1 MKYFQEKFN
10 EIKFYNYVG
19 NKLTNYSM
27 LLLSFFASICLRKH
41 METLYRRPRIQ
52 ETVRERLKRL
62 YKDHHTYSYSQARV
76 FMYNEVDCEEDEIN
90 LIYSGSSYSWK
101 CHQTKKPSA
110 TDVNAEHIVPQSTF
124 KSKTPMVSDLH
135 HLLPASAKLNN
146 VRSNYNF
153 TEVDYSQCKQFC
165 RGMTCSTTKPSD
177 PDSYSCLT
185 NNKKWMPLKLDRGR
199 VARAVLYFYTMYD
212 EYPMSVG
219 ELSLFKKWNN
229 LYLPSDYEK
238 LRNDRINTTQGN
250 RNPYID
256 DPTLVDQAFP

>member
-1 MKYFQEKFN
+1 MFLFIFLAFSSSKEFLKGHAKRTR
-10 EIKFYNYVG
+10 IK
-19 NKLTNYSM
+19 
-27 LLLSFFASICLRKH
+27 
-41 METLYRRPRIQ
+41 

-62 YKDHHTYSYSQARV
+62 YKDHTVRSYDQARV
-76 FMYNEVDCEEDEIN
+76 QMYNEVDCDNDELN
-90 LIYSGSSYSWK
+90 LIYSGSNYNWK

-135 HLLPASAKLNN
+135 HLLPAAAKLNN
-146 VRSNYNF
+146 LRSNYNF
-153 TEVDYSQCKQFC
+153 TEVDYSECKQFC
-165 RGMTCSTTKPSD
+165 RGMKCSTQVPSD
-177 PDSYSCLT
+177 PDIYSCIT
-185 NNKKWMPLKLDRGR
+185 KNKKWIPIKQDRGR

-229 LYLPSDYEK
+229 DYLPNDYEK
-238 LRNDRINTTQGN
+238 MRNERINVSQGN

-256 DPTLVDQAFP
+256 DPSLVDQAFP